1 MDMMIGIFKKRV
13 LEILEEAGVRFI
25 IFGSRGR
32 GDASEYSDYDLLI
45 ITSQDSSHLE
55 EKIEAVEMDMFYQH
69 SVIINSHL
77 FSREEI
83 NRLKFE
89 PFIMNALREGVAA

>member
-1 MDMMIGIFKKRV
+1 MDAMIGIFKKQV
-13 LEILEEAGVRFI
+13 LEILGKTGVRFVM
-25 IFGSRGR
+25 FGSRGR
-32 GDASEYSDYDLLI
+32 GDASEDSDYDLLI
-45 ITSQDSSHLE
+45 ITSQDRSHLE

-77 FSREEI
+77 FTQEEI